1 MLSLTAVII
10 SLLQRLFVIPARLF
24 IIVRHLFMLRR
35 QLLTTVRQ
43 LCVTVLH
50 PGVLMDIGNDMV
62 RIVTGV
68 GKLEEFAFLKGGKK
82 L

>member
-10 SLLQRLFVIPARLF
+10 SLLRRLFIIAARLF
-24 IIVRHLFMLRR
+24 IIVRHLFMLR
-35 QLLTTVRQ
+35 RQ

-68 GKLEEFAFLKGGKK
+68 GKLEEFAFLKGGKR